1 MQGSCGVVEQF
12 KAEQVDC
19 SSCGGSNLKL
29 LLVTEELS
37 AHF

>member
-19 SSCGGSNLKL
+19 SLVWRLKHEA
-29 LLVTEELS
+29 VIS
-37 AHF
+37 V